1 MASARPAACTCGH
14 SFSAHNAGRGHTCS
28 FCGCEK
34 FEDAILA
41 SVSPQALAAVDLLA
55 NHPAL
60 KGVPAEQLIALAESG
75 QRRLFL
81 EGKVLMAQ
89 DAANQSLHILVKG
102 RVRVDR
108 IANGKNELIGRLG
121 PGDLIGDMGVL
132 NGTPR
137 LATVTAIDDVE
148 TLELGEE
155 VLRGVFQQHSALLLA
170 MMRLVHD
177 RLESKKA

>member
-1 MASARPAACTCGH
+1 MRSFNRVWFAAVIQFLILGLWCVPAHAQID
-14 SFSAHNAGRGHTCS
+14 FSGEWSPLYH
-28 FCGCEK
+28 
-34 FEDAILA
+34 EDA
-41 SVSPQALAAVDLLA
+41 PER
-55 NHPAL
+55 
-60 KGVPAEQLIALAESG
+60 GFRPAEQLIALAESG

-137 LATVTAIDDVE
+137 LATVTAIEDVE

-155 VLRGVFQQHSALLLA
+155 VLRGVFKQHSALLLA